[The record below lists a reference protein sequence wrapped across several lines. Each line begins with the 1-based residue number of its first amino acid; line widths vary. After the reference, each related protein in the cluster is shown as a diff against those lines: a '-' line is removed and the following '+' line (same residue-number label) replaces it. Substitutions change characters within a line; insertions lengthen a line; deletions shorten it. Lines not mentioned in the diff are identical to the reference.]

1 MAAPKKS
8 PKDQRAE
15 KVDQIIR
22 ISFDSL
28 KTHLP
33 YSHTITNKQKQFM
46 GSTSFHRTCVKD
58 YAKIIMLATELY

>member
-1 MAAPKKS
+1 MTKVTKS

-15 KVDQIIR
+15 KVDRIIR
-22 ISFDSL
+22 IAFDSL

-33 YSHTITNKQKQFM
+33 YSHTVTNKQKAFI
-46 GSTSFHRTCVKD
+46 GSTSFHRKCVKD